1 MHTTSVQSFDL
12 FAGDSRALTFT
23 VVDDS
28 GNNVDLTGA
37 SAIWEM
43 APLNWKSSAAS
54 PLLTKTSAAGG
65 ITLANGSFTLKLAS
79 TDTEGLTEGSYYHE
93 AQITLADGIT
103 IGTPLSG
110 RVKVKSNLIAPR

>member
-12 FAGDSRALTFT
+12 FAGDTRALTFT

-28 GNNVDLTGA
+28 NNNVDLTGG
-37 SAIWEM
+37 SMIWEM
-43 APLNWKSSAAS
+43 AALNWKSSGAS
-54 PLLTKTSAAGG
+54 PVLTKTSTAGD

-79 TDTEGLTEGSYYHE
+79 ADTQGLAEGSYYHE
-93 AQITLADGIT
+93 AQVTLADGVT